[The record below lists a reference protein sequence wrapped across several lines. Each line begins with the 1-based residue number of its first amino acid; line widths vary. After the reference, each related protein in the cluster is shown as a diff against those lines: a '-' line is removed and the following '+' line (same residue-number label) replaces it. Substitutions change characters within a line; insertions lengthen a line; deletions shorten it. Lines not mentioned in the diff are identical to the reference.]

1 MSQATLTLLVLAL
14 MCAAFLTQIVPLYV
28 TALSGAIAL
37 GLLGVIPVGQI
48 FAGLSNPTLVLFAG
62 MFVIGAALFQTGLAQ
77 ATGAFVVRR
86 AGGSETRLL
95 WGSMFIAGAL
105 STIASNTGT
114 TAALI
119 PVIVSICRTAGIP
132 ASRQLMPMAFTTGF
146 GGFSTMVGTPPNVI
160 VTEALRQAGH
170 RPFGFFEFAWVGVPL
185 AFAGMLY
192 LALAGRRLLPDRAPA
207 EASAPT
213 GTAAPSAVSAAPT
226 EDDDVIHAL
235 ASPAPG
241 KAGRARMWICGG
253 ILLAVIVAM
262 GISSP
267 RLPLETVA
275 VIGALLCLLT
285 GCVTRKRAIESIEWE
300 TILLFGAMFAVAAAI
315 ERSGAGTW
323 IAEAIMAVLGEE
335 PPAWL
340 VLASAFGVT
349 VLLGTFLSNTACAA
363 LLAPIGLSLAR
374 EIGANPHAVLMAIAV
389 AASCS
394 FLTPVGTPPNALVLE
409 PGHYRFADY
418 PKLGFGLTLVCLL
431 VALAVI
437 PLKWPVYP

>member
-1 MSQATLTLLVLAL
+1 MSQATLTLIVLAL
-14 MCAAFLTQIVPLYV
+14 MCAAFLTQVVPLYV

-37 GLLGVIPVGQI
+37 GLLGVIPVGEI

-77 ATGAFVVRR
+77 ATGALVVRR

-95 WGSMFIAGAL
+95 WGSMIIAGAL

-170 RPFGFFEFAWVGVPL
+170 RPFGFFEFAWVGIPL

-192 LALAGRRLLPDRAPA
+192 LVLASRRLLPDRTPA

-213 GTAAPSAVSAAPT
+213 GSVAAAAAISPSDTA
-226 EDDDVIHAL
+226 DVIHAL
-235 ASPAPG
+235 AVPDRG
-241 KAGRARMWICGG
+241 RAGRARMWICGG
-253 ILLAVIVAM
+253 ILAAVIVAM

-267 RLPLETVA
+267 RLPLEVVA

-285 GCVTRKRAIESIEWE
+285 GCVTRKRAVESIEWE
-300 TILLFGAMFAVAAAI
+300 TILLFGAMFAVAAGI
-315 ERSGAGTW
+315 ERSGAGIW
-323 IAEAIMAVLGEE
+323 IAEGIMLVLGEE
-335 PPAWL
+335 PAGWL

-349 VLLGTFLSNTACAA
+349 ALLGTFLSNTACAA

-409 PGHYRFADY
+409 PGRYRFSDY
-418 PKLGFGLTLVCLL
+418 PKVGIGLTLVCLL
-431 VALAVI
+431 VTLVVI